1 MGGKTVV
8 GIVLTILLAAVAA
21 ACSVVPA
28 NAEAVLQL
36 TTNKSVYVL
45 GEEVT
50 ITLENVGNEYREIGG
65 WPCVI
70 IYTSPASEPVWPW
83 VFATLLWGL
92 APGESETWIWN
103 QTIYYPR
110 SYAEPGMYVV
120 NDMLGLGL
128 SAEFEITSVLTGDVN
143 LDHKVDVLDAA
154 LVSAHWYPGPPLG
167 PLGYDLICDLNGDAA
182 INVLDSAVVSAYWT
196 GPPKGPQA
204 P

>member
-1 MGGKTVV
+1 MALTVL
-8 GIVLTILLAAVAA
+8 LTVTVIA

-36 TTNKSVYVL
+36 TTNKSVYAL

-70 IYTSPASEPVWPW
+70 IYTRPASEPVWPII
-83 VFATLLWGL
+83 FATLLWGL

-103 QTIYYPR
+103 QTNEYTGSP
-110 SYAEPGMYVV
+110 AEPGMYVV
-120 NDMLGLGL
+120 NDTLGLGL
-128 SAEFEITSVLTGDVN
+128 SAEFEITSFLRGDVN

-167 PLGYDLICDLNGDAA
+167 PLGYDSGFDVNGDAA
-182 INVLDSAVVSAYWT
+182 INVLDSAVVSACWT